1 MSEEDV
7 ELVRQA
13 YDACNALLRGEIAE
27 EDAEQVAQRF
37 FDPQFEQDWPL
48 GQEWP
53 DQAPHFW
60 GLPEL
65 MSFIEQLRSA
75 WVDLAFEPL
84 DFIEAPGDRVLTPI
98 RQTGRGRE
106 SGIPIVIH
114 FFQLYTIRDG
124 RLSKAEFFRHRSD
137 ALEAAGL
144 SE

>member
-1 MSEEDV
+1 MSEENV
-7 ELVRQA
+7 ELLRQG
-13 YDACNALLRGEIAE
+13 YDALNALLRGEIAE
-27 EDAEQVAQRF
+27 DKAEQVAQGL
-37 FDPQFEQDWPL
+37 FDPLFEYDWPL

-53 DQAPHFW
+53 DQPPHFR

-84 DFIEAPGDRVLTPI
+84 DFIEAPGDRVLTLV

-124 RLSKAEFFRHRSD
+124 RLCKAEFFRHRAD

>member
-1 MSEEDV
+1 MSEENV
-7 ELVRQA
+7 EVVRQA
-13 YDACNALLRGEIAE
+13 YDALNAALRGEIAE
-27 EDAEQVAQRF
+27 ENAAQVAQRF
-37 FDPQFEQDWPL
+37 FDPQYEQDWPL

-53 DQAPHFW
+53 DQPPHFR
-60 GLPEL
+60 GIPEML
-65 MSFIEQLRSA
+65 SFIEQVRSA

-84 DFIEAPGDRVLTPI
+84 EFIEAPGDRVLTPV

-124 RLSKAEFFRHRSD
+124 RLSKAEFFRHRAD
-137 ALEAAGL
+137 ALKAAGL

>member
-1 MSEEDV
+1 MSEENV
-7 ELVRQA
+7 EIVRQA
-13 YDACNALLRGEIAE
+13 FDALNAGLRGEIAE
-27 EDAEQVAQRF
+27 ENAAQVAQRF

-53 DQAPHFW
+53 DQPPHFR
-60 GLPEL
+60 GLPAL
-65 MSFIEQLRSA
+65 MSFIEQVRSA

-84 DFIEAPGDRVLTPI
+84 GFIDAPGDRVITPV

-106 SGIPIVIH
+106 SGLPIVIH
-114 FFQLYTIRDG
+114 FFLVFTLRDG
-124 RLSKAEFFRHRSD
+124 KVRKEEFFRHRAD